1 MSRDVT
7 THPQYRRNAQV
18 MAPHSSPV
26 APKPLTGRQRAT
38 VIWVMIGILAA
49 TVLVGMTAWRMN
61 SFDSGQTVHE
71 VER

>member
-7 THPQYRRNAQV
+7 THPQYSRSARM
-18 MAPHSSPV
+18 MAHRQSV
-26 APKPLTGRQRAT
+26 APKPLTSRQRAT